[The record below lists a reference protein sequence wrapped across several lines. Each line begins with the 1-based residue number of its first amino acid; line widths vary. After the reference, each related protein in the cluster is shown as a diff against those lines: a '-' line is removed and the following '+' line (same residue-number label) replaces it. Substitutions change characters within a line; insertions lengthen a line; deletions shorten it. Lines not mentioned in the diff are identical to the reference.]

1 MGGGIGSILYMERP
15 ADFAAVTQEVQDFYS
30 NLGYGPNGQQGS
42 SNMLAEYY
50 TYNAV
55 GSVVANTDQ
64 DGYVIREND
73 FDAYGNIVR
82 EEDLTTNNFPI
93 EFGGSQNDLLFST
106 KERDFSTGLD
116 YFGFRYYDAVLGKFI
131 TRDPSGYPD
140 GPAESL
146 AVGRSQIQGWI
157 VCFFEIGKRPIRGI
171 G

>member
-1 MGGGIGSILYMERP
+1 MLLAWRTFTTYNHN
-15 ADFAAVTQEVQDFYS
+15 FEV
-30 NLGYGPNGQQGS
+30 
-42 SNMLAEYY
+42 AEYY

-55 GSVVANTDQ
+55 GSVVANMNQ

-82 EEDLTTNNFPI
+82 EEDLTTDNFPI

-140 GPAESL
+140 GPNNY
-146 AVGRSQIQGWI
+146 VY
-157 VCFFEIGKRPIRGI
+157 CNDNPINCIDPLGLKKDC
-171 G
+171 